1 MAITFSLPLKDWY
14 FESTSQWTLDYPPF
28 FAYFEYLLSQLA
40 GLFDSDML
48 SVRLYIIS
56 SLNYRFDVLSLSL
69 GY

>member
-48 SVRLYIIS
+48 SV
-56 SLNYRFDVLSLSL
+56 
-69 GY
+69 